1 VARFLVLD
9 NDRSMR
15 GLLALALERGGHE
28 VVQAGTVDE
37 ADAALAEG
45 APVDGMLLDL
55 HLGGGHSGV
64 SVVERWSGSQQLAP
78 FLVVTGTPEDA
89 SLASL
94 DCEEHFR
101 GVLGK
106 PFMIDELL
114 ERVAE
119 LPRVVESE
127 APIESSEL
135 IQAEP
140 EPRPTPIAER
150 FPPASDLES

>member
-1 VARFLVLD
+1 VLD

-37 ADAALAEG
+37 ADVALAEG
-45 APVDGMLLDL
+45 VAVDGMLLDL

-64 SVVERWSGSQQLAP
+64 SVVERWSESKQLAP

-89 SLASL
+89 SLANL
-94 DCEEHFR
+94 DREELFQ

-114 ERVAE
+114 LRVAE
-119 LPRVVESE
+119 LPRAEATSE
-127 APIESSEL
+127 PD
-135 IQAEP
+135 P
-140 EPRPTPIAER
+140 EPDP
-150 FPPASDLES
+150 ES

>member
-37 ADAALAEG
+37 ADVALAEG
-45 APVDGMLLDL
+45 VAVDGMLLDL

-64 SVVERWSGSQQLAP
+64 SVVERWSESKQLAP

-89 SLASL
+89 SLANL
-94 DCEEHFR
+94 DREELFQ

-114 ERVAE
+114 LRVAE
-119 LPRVVESE
+119 LPRAEATSE
-127 APIESSEL
+127 PD
-135 IQAEP
+135 P
-140 EPRPTPIAER
+140 EPDP
-150 FPPASDLES
+150 ES